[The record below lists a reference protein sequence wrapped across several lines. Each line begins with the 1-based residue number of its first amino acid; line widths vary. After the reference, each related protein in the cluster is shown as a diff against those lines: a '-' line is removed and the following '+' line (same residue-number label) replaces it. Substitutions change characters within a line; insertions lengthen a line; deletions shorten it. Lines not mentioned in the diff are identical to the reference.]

1 MLLGISDPQILIGYG
16 LAIGLVLACVVYGWM
31 NWNDNGDDHGS

>member
-16 LAIGLVLACVVYGWM
+16 LAMGLVLACVVYGWIY
-31 NWNDNGDDHGS
+31 WNDNGDDHGS

>member
-16 LAIGLVLACVVYGWM
+16 LAIGLVLVCVVYGWM
-31 NWNDNGDDHGS
+31 YWNDNGDDHGS

>member
-16 LAIGLVLACVVYGWM
+16 LAIGLVLACAVYGWIY
-31 NWNDNGDDHGS
+31 WNDNGDDHGS